1 MGCKN
6 PPCHSRTS
14 WRFNCNYNS
23 QDVQGGCA
31 PEDVAG
37 TALSYIYCC
46 GFISNK
52 LGLHAR
58 AAALFV
64 QVANRFTADIFVKKN
79 AQEVNGK
86 SIMGVMM
93 LAAACGSKI
102 VINAKGRA
110 AKDAIAGLEA
120 LIE

>member
-1 MGCKN
+1 MDKKE
-6 PPCHSRTS
+6 TI
-14 WRFNCNYNS
+14 
-23 QDVQGGCA
+23 
-31 PEDVAG
+31 
-37 TALSYIYCC
+37 SYAKKTFTIN
-46 GFISNK
+46 NK

-102 VINAKGRA
+102 MVNAKGRD
-110 AKDAIAGLEA
+110 AKDAIAALGA
-120 LIE
+120 LIEGNFGEE